1 MSKAVE
7 YEDKIIKRAYEAFK
21 EITKD
26 GNLVAEPTLENIKNL
41 TMPYQ
46 FKSLEKNGSFQKVDK
61 IFEKSP
67 TYDPQEPTELLEK
80 IEKFDPAKPY
90 DLKSIRELL
99 VFCYMIVRKESID
112 DLVEIIVDE
121 KK

>member
-1 MSKAVE
+1 MSKAIE

-46 FKSLEKNGSFQKVDK
+46 FKSLEKSGSFQEVDK
-61 IFEKSP
+61 IFEESP

-112 DLVEIIVDE
+112 DLVEIIVD